1 MNNVSLTQKL
11 SKHFLMH
18 PSRVKTFA
26 AAILGAMSSGNCQQY
41 SLSRMLD
48 SPTCKAGIR
57 RIERLFQKQ
66 EFTCSSLAVFLV
78 ETLNFTGL
86 FDLCLDRSNWEF
98 GKKNINYLVLSWR
111 ISKELSLPL
120 LFVEL
125 DKAGNSNTKER
136 IDLIQQF
143 IDLFGQGR
151 IKSLSADREFVGK
164 IWCDYL
170 VRNKIPFYMRH
181 RVNIKIPYGV
191 ETLRCIGDFFDHLKI
206 NQTRFLHKKMY
217 GEDVCFIGKRLKNG
231 ELLIILTNQTRKK
244 EADILYEYR
253 KRWSI
258 EELFKKLKT
267 SGFHWENTHMKC
279 SERLSKL
286 LIILS
291 IAVLWSYLM
300 GVALQRAYKKTLDC
314 FVKTIFRYGLQNFQ
328 HLVSKSI
335 QNAIATLEER
345 LDIAANLVFQKSDG

>member
-1 MNNVSLTQKL
+1 
-11 SKHFLMH
+11 MH
-18 PSRVKTFA
+18 PSRLKTFV

-41 SLSRMLD
+41 SLSRMLN
-48 SPTCKAGIR
+48 SPTAKSAIR

-66 EFTCSSLAVFLV
+66 DLTCTSLATFLV
-78 ETLNFTGL
+78 EALNYTGL

-98 GKKNINYLVLSWR
+98 GEKHINYLVLSWR
-111 ISKELSLPL
+111 VSKELSLPL
-120 LFVEL
+120 FFVEL
-125 DKAGNSNTKER
+125 DKAGNSNTQER
-136 IDLIQQF
+136 INLIQPF

-151 IKSLSADREFVGK
+151 IKSLSGDREFVGK
-164 IWCDYL
+164 VWSDYL

-181 RVNIKIPYGV
+181 RVNIKIPYG
-191 ETLRCIGDFFDHLKI
+191 EEIERCVGDFFDHLNV
-206 NQTRFLHKKMY
+206 NQTRTLYKKMY
-217 GEDVCFIGKRLKNG
+217 GQEVCFVGKRLKND

-244 EADILYEYR
+244 EADIFYEYR

-267 SGFHWENTHMKC
+267 SGFHWENTHMKRP
-279 SERLSKL
+279 ERLSKL

-300 GVALQRAYKKTLDC
+300 GAALKRTYKKTLDC

-328 HLVSKSI
+328 HLISRSI
-335 QNAIATLEER
+335 QQAIDTLVER
-345 LDIAANLVFQKSDG
+345 LNDAVELVFQKSDG

>member
-1 MNNVSLTQKL
+1 MNNASLTQRL

-18 PSRVKTFA
+18 PSRLKTFA

-41 SLSRMLD
+41 SLSRMLE
-48 SPTCKAGIR
+48 SPTCKSGIR

-66 EFTCSSLAVFLV
+66 ELTCSSLALFLV
-78 ETLNFTGL
+78 EALDFTGI

-98 GKKNINYLVLSWR
+98 GEKNINYLVLSWR

-125 DKAGNSNTKER
+125 DKAGNSNTNER

-143 IDLFGQGR
+143 IDIFGQSR

-181 RVNIKIPYGV
+181 RININIPYGT

-206 NQTRFLHKKMY
+206 NQTRVLYKKMY
-217 GEDVCFIGKRLKNG
+217 GEDVCFIGKRLKNN
-231 ELLIILTNQTRKK
+231 ELLIILTNQTHKK
-244 EADILYEYR
+244 ESDILNEYR

-267 SGFHWENTHMKC
+267 SGFHWENTHMKR

-300 GVALQRAYKKTLDC
+300 GVALQRAYKKTLNC
-314 FVKTIFRYGLQNFQ
+314 FAKTIFRYGLQNFQ

-335 QNAIATLEER
+335 QSAIATLAER
-345 LDIAANLVFQKSDG
+345 LDIAADLIFQKSDG

>member
-1 MNNVSLTQKL
+1 MNNTSLTQKL

-18 PSRVKTFA
+18 PSRLKTFA

-41 SLSRMLD
+41 SLSRMLE
-48 SPTCKAGIR
+48 SPTCKSGIR

-66 EFTCSSLAVFLV
+66 ELTCSSLALFLV
-78 ETLNFTGL
+78 EALDFIGL

-98 GKKNINYLVLSWR
+98 GEKNINYLVLSWR

-125 DKAGNSNTKER
+125 DKGGNSNTNER

-143 IDLFGQGR
+143 IDIFGQGR

-181 RVNIKIPYGV
+181 RINIKIPYGT
-191 ETLRCIGDFFDHLKI
+191 ETLRCIGDFFDHLKP
-206 NQTRFLHKKMY
+206 NQTRILYKRMY
-217 GEDVCFIGKRLKNG
+217 EEEVCFIGKRLKNG
-231 ELLIILTNQTRKK
+231 ELLIILTNQTHKN
-244 EADILYEYR
+244 EADILNEYR

-267 SGFHWENTHMKC
+267 SGFHWENTHMKR

-314 FVKTIFRYGLQNFQ
+314 FAKTIFRYGLQNFQ

-335 QNAIATLEER
+335 QRAIIILEER
-345 LDIAANLVFQKSDG
+345 LDMAADLVFQKSDG